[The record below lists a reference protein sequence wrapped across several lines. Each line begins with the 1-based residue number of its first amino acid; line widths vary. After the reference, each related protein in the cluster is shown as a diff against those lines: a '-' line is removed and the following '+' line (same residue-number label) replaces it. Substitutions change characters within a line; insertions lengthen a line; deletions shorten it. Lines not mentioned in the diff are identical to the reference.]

1 MSPEACG
8 YFSCTSFLKLFFLKI
23 AFYCIF
29 LFHIGIHSL
38 AYINFYR
45 YLLYYSYIIMHQKT
59 TLDCAKY

>member
-8 YFSCTSFLKLFFLKI
+8 YISCTSFLKLFKKNSILL
-23 AFYCIF
+23 YF

-38 AYINFYR
+38 AYINLYR